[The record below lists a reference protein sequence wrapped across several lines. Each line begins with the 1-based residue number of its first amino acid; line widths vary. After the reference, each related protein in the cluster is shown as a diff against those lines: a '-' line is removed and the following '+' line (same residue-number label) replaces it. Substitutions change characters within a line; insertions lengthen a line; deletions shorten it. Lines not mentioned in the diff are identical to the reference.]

1 MRLSKI
7 LQLIKNKEIK
17 NAGWI
22 IGERIV
28 QMILS
33 FVVGILSARY
43 LGPENYGSLN
53 YTASFITF
61 FSSVATLG
69 MEGVII
75 KKMIA
80 QPEKEG
86 SYLGGSI
93 ILRLISSMISSVAVV
108 MIVAI
113 FNPGD
118 SEKIVLVLLQSIQL
132 LFQAFYIFDSWFQR
146 YLKSKYI
153 SIAKILATVVVMAY
167 KLYLLA
173 TGKSVVYFAFSNSL
187 SYIIIAIVLFI
198 FFKKSQGPSLKWDIK
213 SGIFVLK
220 DSYHYILSGL
230 MVSMYGQIDKI
241 MIGNMISDKAVGIYT
256 TGIAIC
262 TMWIFVPTSIIN
274 SFRPTILT
282 LHQSGKMEL
291 YNRRLRQLYSF
302 IIWLC
307 IGVSVMISLLAP
319 VIVPVLY
326 GKEFIEAVNV
336 LKIAIWCETF
346 SMIGTAR
353 GIWVLAEE
361 KNKYVK
367 YYLAIGVA
375 ANLVL
380 NATMIP
386 LWGIEGAAV
395 ATLLTQITTSMIAP
409 LCFKAT
415 REHTKIVLEAFCL
428 SWLKKK

>member
-1 MRLSKI
+1 MNLSKI
-7 LQLIKNKEIK
+7 LKLVKNKEIK

-43 LGPENYGSLN
+43 LGPSNYGSLN
-53 YTASFITF
+53 YTASFVTF
-61 FSSVATLG
+61 FSSIAMLG

-80 QPEKEG
+80 QPDREG
-86 SYLGGSI
+86 SFLGGSI
-93 ILRLISSMISSVAVV
+93 ILRLISSMISSAAVV
-108 MIVAI
+108 LIVALL
-113 FNPGD
+113 NPGD
-118 SEKIVLVLLQSIQL
+118 TEKIVLVLLQSIQL

-153 SIAKILATVVVMAY
+153 SIAKILATIVVMAY
-167 KLYLLA
+167 KLSLLA
-173 TGKSVVYFAFSNSL
+173 TGKSVVWFAFSNSL
-187 SYIIIAIVLFI
+187 SYIIIGLVLFI
-198 FFKKSQGPSLKWDIK
+198 FYKKSQGPALNWDVK
-213 SGIFVLK
+213 SGMFVLK

-230 MVSMYGQIDKI
+230 MVAVYGQMDKI
-241 MIGNMISDKAVGIYT
+241 MIGNMLTDEAVGLYT
-256 TGIAIC
+256 TGVAIC
-262 TMWIFVPTSIIN
+262 TMWVFVPMSIIN
-274 SFRPTILT
+274 SFRPTILA
-282 LHQSGKMEL
+282 LHQSGQIEL
-291 YNRRLRQLYSF
+291 YNKRLRQLYSF

-307 IGVSVMISLLAP
+307 IGVSLAISLLAP
-319 VIVPVLY
+319 VIVPLLY
-326 GKEFIEAVNV
+326 GEEYIGAVKI

-361 KNKYVK
+361 KYRYVK
-367 YYLAIGVA
+367 YYLAIGVV
-375 ANLVL
+375 ANLAL

-386 LWGIEGAAV
+386 AWGIEGAAV

-409 LCFKAT
+409 LFFKAT
-415 REHTKIVLEAFCL
+415 RVHTKIVLEAFCL
-428 SWLKKK
+428 TWLKKK